1 MSEAKLHLQDV
12 PLQTSDNEDD
22 FSDIEQNINDTS
34 FQLQINKNQTATSN
48 FKSNFTVLKQHQ
60 LNPSSSIKSLSAK
73 QEHKPKPFKDNK
85 NSQPYLQL
93 HLQEEQQ
100 PKPFDNIDI
109 SSGNSDLEN
118 EASSSQIPIQQN
130 NTEHNTHD
138 NNIYEYYHTPFV

>member
-60 LNPSSSIKSLSAK
+60 LNL
-73 QEHKPKPFKDNK
+73 FLLNK
-85 NSQPYLQL
+85 NINQNHSKTTKTLNHIHNSIYKKNNNNQNLSITSTYLQVT
-93 HLQEEQQ
+93 
-100 PKPFDNIDI
+100 
-109 SSGNSDLEN
+109 
-118 EASSSQIPIQQN
+118 PI
-130 NTEHNTHD
+130 
-138 NNIYEYYHTPFV
+138 